1 MTPSCGMHTRRSR
14 ECHWCSYHTFWRLSS
29 ITKQTHDNMESFCF
43 IWFKKKKKAWYE
55 SKFLLKVTLYLR
67 LCIDRSWLR
76 TIQNAWADEGK
87 ARINFH
93 AQKSRVTKTTV
104 IVSPL
109 VWDSIVRHCDRFSP
123 EKIAFFFPKKR
134 FERAS
139 KHLEPSSDRH
149 TSRWKNL
156 VRQWSMPS

>member
-14 ECHWCSYHTFWRLSS
+14 VSLIFLSHIDVCHLLLNRRT
-29 ITKQTHDNMESFCF
+29 I
-43 IWFKKKKKAWYE
+43 WYE

-76 TIQNAWADEGK
+76 TIQNAWADECK

-123 EKIAFFFPKKR
+123 EKIAFFPKKR

>member
-14 ECHWCSYHTFWRLSS
+14 VSLIFLSHIDVCHLLLNRRT
-29 ITKQTHDNMESFCF
+29 I
-43 IWFKKKKKAWYE
+43 WYE

-123 EKIAFFFPKKR
+123 EKIAFFPKKR

-139 KHLEPSSDRH
+139 KHLCPLPIGTLAVGRISYVNETCH
-149 TSRWKNL
+149 LK
-156 VRQWSMPS
+156 

>member
-14 ECHWCSYHTFWRLSS
+14 VSLIFLSHIDVCHLLLNRRT
-29 ITKQTHDNMESFCF
+29 I
-43 IWFKKKKKAWYE
+43 WYE

-123 EKIAFFFPKKR
+123 EKIAFFFPKRDLKELPSILSPLPIGTLAVGR
-134 FERAS
+134 ISYVNEAC
-139 KHLEPSSDRH
+139 HL
-149 TSRWKNL
+149 K
-156 VRQWSMPS
+156 

>member
-1 MTPSCGMHTRRSR
+1 MTPSCGKAQQGVSLIFLSHFDVCHLLLNRR
-14 ECHWCSYHTFWRLSS
+14 T
-29 ITKQTHDNMESFCF
+29 ITWNLFALYDL
-43 IWFKKKKKAWYE
+43 KKKKPWYE

-123 EKIAFFFPKKR
+123 EKIAFFPKKR

-139 KHLEPSSDRH
+139 KHLCPLPIGTLAVGRISYVNETCH
-149 TSRWKNL
+149 LK
-156 VRQWSMPS
+156 